1 MSSDAW
7 IWLGRNFPQVSHW
20 FTIHVVAFQSGS
32 SFSFLCI
39 AKGRN
44 STKRRSNKAAIL
56 HYSPRFELLTLP
68 YPQLSISIHNCPL
81 ICLLDMDSVTAQQI
95 GLGILGLGLGSLALD
110 WSTVAGFLGS
120 PLATPGFAIVNN
132 LVGFILVVYVVLPF
146 AYWNNLY
153 DAKWFPIIPPH
164 LFDANGNL
172 YNTSAVVIEKTFE
185 FNKQGYDTYSKVP
198 LTYDLSFAT
207 LAATISHVALFH
219 RR

>member
-1 MSSDAW
+1 
-7 IWLGRNFPQVSHW
+7 
-20 FTIHVVAFQSGS
+20 
-32 SFSFLCI
+32 
-39 AKGRN
+39 
-44 STKRRSNKAAIL
+44 
-56 HYSPRFELLTLP
+56 
-68 YPQLSISIHNCPL
+68 
-81 ICLLDMDSVTAQQI
+81 MDSVTAQQI

-120 PLATPGFAIVNN
+120 PSATPGFAIVNI

-146 AYWNNLY
+146 AYLSNLY
-153 DAKWFPIIPPH
+153 NAKRFPIIPPH
-164 LFDANGNL
+164 SFDANGNL